1 MQGIGDDAGIRVGG
15 RHAVSVFGVRRRD
28 RRRFS
33 HHVVSRRRRRAD
45 RCRHRGVADLA
56 TTELEQITDV
66 ILTHAHSDHTACLP
80 LLIDAT
86 ISKRAE
92 PLVVRGTRENLDALS
107 RHVFNNQIWPDF
119 TRIPTPER
127 PFLRYVPLTPG
138 EPLALGERRS
148 SRQRTGEPGLQRRYR
163 PVRFAVARGQPDR
176 EPRARNRRNLVRRR
190 AAVDRRGLGA
200 PLPSSAGRGAAEA
213 RAAGRDHAHAH
224 EARCAGDDHA

>member
-1 MQGIGDDAGIRVGG
+1 M
-15 RHAVSVFGVRRRD
+15 
-28 RRRFS
+28 
-33 HHVVSRRRRRAD
+33 
-45 RCRHRGVADLA
+45 
-56 TTELEQITDV
+56 

-138 EPLALGERRS
+138 EPLALGERRFTALPVAHS
-148 SRQRTGEPGLQRRYR
+148 VPAVGYRLDSGRASLVFSGDTGPCDSLWRAVNQIENLAHVIVETSYGDEQQWIAEASGHLCPRLLAEELQKLERPAEIMLTHMKPGAQETIMREVAARTWRSQPRQLK
-163 PVRFAVARGQPDR
+163 RGQVI
-176 EPRARNRRNLVRRR
+176 EL
-190 AAVDRRGLGA
+190 
-200 PLPSSAGRGAAEA
+200 
-213 RAAGRDHAHAH
+213 
-224 EARCAGDDHA
+224 